1 MQNIFIT
8 GNLAA
13 DCEIVKGKDDAE
25 FVRFAD
31 CEIVKGKD
39 DAEFVRF
46 NVAVNDA
53 KAGNDEKPTYY
64 NCRMAKTGLA
74 DYLKKGR
81 YVSVSGRLKVS
92 TNVKEDKTYMNL
104 DVWVSNIDLAPAGK
118 D

>member
-1 MQNIFIT
+1 MQIILIT

-13 DCEIVKGKDDAE
+13 DCEIVRGKDDAE
-25 FVRFAD
+25 FVRFT
-31 CEIVKGKD
+31 
-39 DAEFVRF
+39 
-46 NVAVNDA
+46 VAVNDG
-53 KAGNDEKPTYY
+53 KDEKPAYY

-92 TNVKEDKTYMNL
+92 TNVKDDKTFVNL

>member
-1 MQNIFIT
+1 MQIIFIT

-13 DCEIVKGKDDAE
+13 DCEIV
-25 FVRFAD
+25 
-31 CEIVKGKD
+31 
-39 DAEFVRF
+39 
-46 NVAVNDA
+46 
-53 KAGNDEKPTYY
+53 KPTYY

-92 TNVKEDKTYMNL
+92 TNVKEDKTYVNL

>member
-8 GNLAA
+8 GNLA
-13 DCEIVKGKDDAE
+13 
-25 FVRFAD
+25 AD

-81 YVSVSGRLKVS
+81 YVSVSGRLKAS
-92 TNVKEDKTYMNL
+92 TNVKEDKSYVNL